1 MKKIFLFIILFFFL
15 SNSSSFA
22 SSCKYIWKINKCN
35 EAIKP
40 YLTKDNWF
48 ISKGSSIRSIE
59 DFVCLQDVPE
69 DRVFQIVLDENFKK
83 IDDEMD
89 KYFDSLSF
97 SKNLYFWKDAKFTYF
112 DWINHIWEKSSYFKN
127 LYISSCNTIVSESA
141 SCIENNYYTLP
152 EEKPSVSINSAIEYL
167 EGSSWDCNKLL
178 NVKMEIFNNVAFNIL
193 QLNKA
198 QISKDEKKTYDQ
210 KQRNKYNNL
219 ADLMMINLSYI
230 ERIWMKWP
238 SKIKNAY

>member
-1 MKKIFLFIILFFFL
+1 MKRIFLFIILFFLL
-15 SNSSSFA
+15 SISSSYA
-22 SSCKYIWKINKCN
+22 SSCKYTWKINKCN

-48 ISKGSSIRSIE
+48 ISKWSSIRSIE

-83 IDDEMD
+83 IDDKMD
-89 KYFDSLSF
+89 KYFDSLTA
-97 SKNLYFWKDAKFTYF
+97 SKNLYFWKDAEFTYF
-112 DWINHIWEKSSYFKN
+112 DWINHIWEKSRYFKD
-127 LYISSCNTIVSESA
+127 LYINSCNTIVVESA
-141 SCIENNYYTLP
+141 ECIENNSYLLP
-152 EEKPSVSINSAIEYL
+152 EEKPSVSVTSAIEYL
-167 EGSSWDCNKLL
+167 EGSSGDCEKLTNL
-178 NVKMEIFNNVAFNIL
+178 KIEIFNNVAFNIL

-198 QISKDEKKTYDQ
+198 QVSKDEKKLYDQ
-210 KQRNKYNNL
+210 SQRSKYNKL
-219 ADLMMINLSYI
+219 ADLMMVNLSYI